1 MTDTRNVP
9 RFITGARFVYKTCS
23 TNMETNLSN
32 SDFIVDETAFRVAII
47 PGKYVRLEY
56 LTDLNEFIKA
66 DVTIK
71 QLLTEN
77 GVESLELATGDVVPL
92 DRVVSISG
100 KLSPRYPGYG
110 NYSCDC

>member
-1 MTDTRNVP
+1 MTETRNVP
-9 RFITGARFVYKTCS
+9 RFKTGARFAFLTCS
-23 TNMETNLSN
+23 ISMKTDLNN
-32 SDFIVDETAFRVAII
+32 SDFVVDESAFRAAII
-47 PGKYVRLEY
+47 PGKFVRLEY

-77 GVESLELATGDVVPL
+77 GVESLELAIGDIVPL